1 MHFKTA
7 IFMRHCEEYSYEA
20 CLSRKMQFTKL
31 LLVMKLTAIL
41 LLSACITASAKTG
54 AQTITLNE
62 KNASLETVLKQIQ
75 KQTGYQFI
83 YTVDVIQKAKPI
95 SIAVKSAA
103 VETVLALCFK
113 NQPLDYNIIDKLVVI
128 KEKAKNADRDKDV
141 TLSGVEVRPPIDIH
155 GRIVNE
161 KGEPV
166 IASVQVKGTNK
177 GTTTNDNGEFELKG
191 VDDNA
196 TLVIS
201 GVSIETFEVKVNG
214 RSELAL
220 NAKMRVENLNEVVI
234 NKGYYSTSQRLNTG
248 NVSKVTSADIQK
260 QPVSNVLEAIEGRM
274 AGVQIQQTSGVS
286 GSGINIDIRGRN
298 SLRNSN
304 TNNGNLPLY
313 IVDGVPISSSSLDAL
328 SNVANQILP
337 LMSPLNAIDPSDVE
351 SIEILKDA
359 DATAIYGSRG
369 ANGVVLITTKKG
381 KPGRT
386 KVDISFYT
394 GAGKVADRMDLLN
407 SEQYMEMR
415 RQAYQNEGVTTYPVT
430 SRDLR
435 GVWDTTRY
443 TDWQK
448 VLIGGTAKTTN
459 LQASVSGGNTNTQ
472 FLFGAGYFKQGTVF
486 PGAFSDQKLSGHLS
500 LFHTSENNR
509 FTTTV
514 SFNFLNDQNDQPTAD
529 PTNVSLTL
537 APVAPKIYN
546 DDGTLNWQN
555 GQWTNP
561 IASLRKPYS
570 LMSNNFVIN
579 TLLGYQILSGLT
591 LKTSLGYTTNNL
603 HQTNLNPI
611 ASQNPSAAPTG
622 SASIADN
629 SFISW
634 IAEPQIEYQRKLGD
648 GQLTALLGSTFQ
660 QNINQF
666 NGVSAF
672 GITSDALL
680 ENLSSGTSFAPRS
693 NYAKY
698 RYNAIFG
705 RLNYTYADKYLLNI
719 TGRRDGSSRFGPGRQ
734 FANFGAIGAGW
745 IFSNEHF
752 FQRYLSFINY
762 GKLRASYGTTGSDQI
777 PDYGYLDTYASTT
790 YSYNGGAG
798 LLINRLFNPDY
809 GWEENKKLEAAIE
822 LSFFND
828 RVYLTVSHYR
838 NRSSNQLVGYPLP
851 TITGQSSL
859 PFYNLPATVQNTG
872 WEFEL
877 RTVNVRTKDFQWTSS
892 VNLTI
897 PRNKLISFPNLAS
910 SNFVETLVVGQSIY
924 GRRSFAY
931 TGIDPQTG
939 LYTYLDVNKDG
950 SISSPADLINVKSA
964 ASRFFGGFQ
973 NNLSYKGFSLDFL
986 FQFVK
991 QSGNNYMSFFGSPG
1005 LFSNQPTV
1013 VLNRWQKPGDATDI
1027 QRYST
1032 TGAGLAAFTLAA
1044 NYGEN
1049 RISDA
1054 SFIRLK
1060 NLAISYSCNQR
1071 FLSKAGVKTLRVF
1084 VQGQN
1089 LLTITNYLGLD
1100 PETQSFQNIPPLQ
1113 MLTAGVQVTF

>member
-1 MHFKTA
+1 MNFYGERIGAPCFIRLNK
-7 IFMRHCEEYSYEA
+7 
-20 CLSRKMQFTKL
+20 KL
-31 LLVMKLTAIL
+31 LLTMKITAVLLLTA
-41 LLSACITASAKTG
+41 CMQVSAKGFT
-54 AQTITLNE
+54 QTITLNE
-62 KNASLETVLKQIQ
+62 KGVSPEKVFKQIK
-75 KQTGYQFI
+75 KQTGVSFWYNLDVLEGAHA
-83 YTVDVIQKAKPI
+83 VDI
-95 SIAVKSAA
+95 SMKNSTIAA
-103 VETVLALCFK
+103 VMDAITK
-113 NQPLDYNIIDKLVVI
+113 NQPFTYEIIGNTVVV
-128 KEKAKNADRDKDV
+128 KKRSVPNEESNLKN
-141 TLSGVEVRPPIDIH
+141 EPPPPIDVK

-166 IASVQVKGTNK
+166 IASVQVQGTGK
-177 GTTTNDNGEFELKG
+177 GTTSDDNGEFELKG
-191 VDDNA
+191 IDDNA
-196 TLVIS
+196 ILVIS
-201 GVSIETFEVKVNG
+201 GVSIKTFEVKVNG
-214 RSELAL
+214 RSELVL

-234 NKGYYSTSQRLNTG
+234 NKGYYTTSRRLNTG
-248 NVSKVTSADIQK
+248 NVSKVSSIDIQK
-260 QPVSNVLEAIEGRM
+260 QPISNPLEAIEGRM

-304 TNNGNLPLY
+304 SNNGNLPLY
-313 IVDGVPISSSSLDAL
+313 IVDGVPISSSSLDVL
-328 SNVANQILP
+328 SNVANQIIP

-381 KPGRT
+381 KSGKT
-386 KVDISFYT
+386 KVDINFYS
-394 GAGKVADRMDLLN
+394 GAGKITNRMDLLN

-415 RQAYQNEGVTTYPVT
+415 RQGYQNEGVTTYPVT

-435 GVWDTTRY
+435 GVWDTARY

-448 VLIGGTAKTTN
+448 ILIGGTAKTTN
-459 LQASVSGGNTNTQ
+459 LQTSVSGGNSNTQ
-472 FLFGAGYFKQGTVF
+472 FLFGAGYFRQGTVF

-500 LFHTSENNR
+500 LSHTSENKR
-509 FTTTV
+509 FTSNV
-514 SFNFLNDQNDQPTAD
+514 SFIFLNDQNNQPTAD

-546 DDGTLNWQN
+546 DNGTLNWQS

-561 IASLRKPYS
+561 MASLLKPYS
-570 LMSNNFVIN
+570 LTSNNLVVN
-579 TLLGYQILSGLT
+579 ELLGYQILEGLT

-611 ASQNPSAAPTG
+611 AAQNPSASPTG
-622 SASIADN
+622 SANVADN
-629 SFISW
+629 SFVSW
-634 IAEPQIEYQRKLGD
+634 IAEPQIEYQRKLRNA
-648 GQLTALLGSTFQ
+648 QLTALVGSTFQ

-666 NGVSAF
+666 NGVTATGF
-672 GITSDALL
+672 TSDALL
-680 ENLSSGTSFAPRS
+680 ENLSSGTNFAPRS
-693 NYAKY
+693 GYAKY

-705 RLNYTYADKYLLNI
+705 RLNYTYAGKYLLNI

-745 IFSNEHF
+745 IFSNE
-752 FQRYLSFINY
+752 SFIAQALPFIHY
-762 GKLRASYGTTGSDQI
+762 GKVRASYGTTGSDQI

-790 YSYNGGAG
+790 YTYNGGAG

-828 RVYLTVSHYR
+828 RIYLTVSHYR

-851 TITGQSSL
+851 TMTGQSSL

-877 RTVNVRTKDFQWTSS
+877 RSVNVRTKDFEWSS
-892 VNLTI
+892 YINLTI
-897 PRNKLISFPNLAS
+897 PRNKLVSFPNLES
-910 SNFVETLVVGQSIY
+910 STFLETLVVGQPIY

-931 TGIDPQTG
+931 TGVDPQTG
-939 LYTYLDVNKDG
+939 LFTYLDVNKDG
-950 SISSPADLINVKSA
+950 SISSPADLINVKST
-964 ASRFFGGFQ
+964 ASQFFGGFQ
-973 NNLSYKGFSLDFL
+973 NNFSYKGFSLDFL

-1013 VLNRWQKPGDATDI
+1013 VLNRWQKPGDVTNI
-1027 QRYST
+1027 QRYSA
-1032 TGAGLAAFTLAA
+1032 TGAGLAVFTSAA

-1060 NLAISYSCNQR
+1060 NISLSYSCNER
-1071 FLSKAGVKTLRVF
+1071 FLSKAGIKTLRF
-1084 VQGQN
+1084 FLQGQN

-1100 PETQSFQNIPPLQ
+1100 PETQSFQNIPPLR
-1113 MLTAGVQVTF
+1113 MLTAGAQVTF